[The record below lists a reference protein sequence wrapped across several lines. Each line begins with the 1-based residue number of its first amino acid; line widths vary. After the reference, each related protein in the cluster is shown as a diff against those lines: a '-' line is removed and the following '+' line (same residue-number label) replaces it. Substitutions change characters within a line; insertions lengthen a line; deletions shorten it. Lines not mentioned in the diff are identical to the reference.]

1 MHEPFFD
8 INEKRTQM
16 IHYINLYCPYIKRAI
31 NHNLQKIDLQFE
43 TTIRLDDGQDN
54 ENTAIKVFLRHTLDN
69 SQKTYSERTTSK
81 VSLEKA
87 LDNLEETV
95 KERYTKLEKLA
106 TPFEDFVQA
115 IGHIRDDLSQFKST
129 KTLGMHPSLY
139 ETGIANPKMSLGE
152 DGEPV
157 VKIQQLKGGSFTTHP
172 IIAFKPL
179 HPREPATIDIDTW
192 GHHSKNMLI
201 ISQIVSAIQKYM
213 NTSVDF
219 KFTEIQHM
227 FPEYTNP

>member
-8 INEKRTQM
+8 IDEKRTQM

-31 NHNLQKIDLQFE
+31 NHDLQKIDLQFE
-43 TTIRLDDGQDN
+43 TTIRLDGKHDK
-54 ENTAIKVFLRHTLDN
+54 ENTAIKVYLRHTLDN

-95 KERYTKLEKLA
+95 KERYTELEKLA

-115 IGHIRDDLSQFKST
+115 IGHIRNNLSQFKSK
-129 KTLGMHPSLY
+129 KTLGVHPSLY
-139 ETGIANPKMSLGE
+139 ESGIANPKMSLGE

-157 VKIQQLKGGSFTTHP
+157 VEINQLKGGTFTVNP
-172 IIAFKPL
+172 IITFKPL
-179 HPREPATIDIDTW
+179 QPREPATIDINTW
-192 GHHSKNMLI
+192 GKNGQNMLV
-201 ISQIVSAIQKYM
+201 ISQIISAIQKYM
-213 NTSVDF
+213 DTDVEF
-219 KFTEIQHM
+219 KLTEIQHM

>member
-8 INEKRTQM
+8 IDEKRTQM

-31 NHNLQKIDLQFE
+31 NHNVQKIDIQFE
-43 TTIRLDDGQDN
+43 TTIRLDDGQDK

-69 SQKTYSERTTSK
+69 SQNTYSERTTSK

-106 TPFEDFVQA
+106 TPFEDFVQS
-115 IGHIRDDLSQFKST
+115 INQIRNNLSQLKST

-139 ETGIANPKMSLGE
+139 KAGIANPKMLLAE

-157 VKIQQLKGGSFTTHP
+157 VEINQLKGGTFTAHP
-172 IIAFKPL
+172 IITFKPL
-179 HPREPATIDIDTW
+179 HPGEPATIDINTW
-192 GHHSKNMLI
+192 GHDGQNMLV
-201 ISQIVSAIQKYM
+201 ISQMISAIQKYM
-213 NTSVDF
+213 DTDVDF
-219 KFTEIQHM
+219 KLTEIQHM

>member
-8 INEKRTQM
+8 IDEKRTQM

-43 TTIRLDDGQDN
+43 TTIRLDDGKDK
-54 ENTAIKVFLRHTLDN
+54 ENTAIKVYLRHTLDN
-69 SQKTYSERTTSK
+69 SQKTFSERTTSK

-95 KERYTKLEKLA
+95 KERYTELEKLA
-106 TPFEDFVQA
+106 TPFEDLAQS
-115 IGHIRDDLSQFKST
+115 IEWIRSDLSQFKST

-139 ETGIANPKMSLGE
+139 QTGIANPKMTLAE

-157 VKIQQLKGGSFTTHP
+157 VEIHPLKGGTFTKQP
-172 IIAFKPL
+172 IIAFRPLQPRKPA
-179 HPREPATIDIDTW
+179 EIDIDTW
-192 GHHSKNMLI
+192 GNNSQNMLI
-201 ISQIVSAIQKYM
+201 ISQIVSAIQKYK
-213 NTSVDF
+213 NADVDF
-219 KFTEIQHM
+219 KLTEIQHM

>member
-1 MHEPFFD
+1 MQEPFFD

-43 TTIRLDDGQDN
+43 TTIRLDDGQDK

-95 KERYTKLEKLA
+95 KERYTQLEKLA

-115 IGHIRDDLSQFKST
+115 IGCIRDDLSQFKST
-129 KTLGMHPSLY
+129 KTLGMNPSLY
-139 ETGIANPKMSLGE
+139 ECGIADPKMSLGE

-157 VKIQQLKGGSFTTHP
+157 VEIKQLKGGSFSDHS

-179 HPREPATIDIDTW
+179 HRREPATIDIDTW
-192 GHHSKNMLI
+192 GSNGKNMLI
-201 ISQIVSAIQKYM
+201 ISQIVSEIQKYM
-213 NTSVDF
+213 DTDVNF
-219 KFTEIQHM
+219 KLTEIEHM